1 MNETIIVLLIGVA
14 VGIGLALLYLAYRI
28 KLVMNAL
35 DSHIAEALDQVKESF
50 ITVLVEKDNDTY
62 YCYRKEDRQFVCQG
76 KTVSEVRA
84 AFKLKYPDK
93 VAVVSKE
100 TAEDIVAEFKKELDE
115 DRISI

>member
-1 MNETIIVLLIGVA
+1 MA
-14 VGIGLALLYLAYRI
+14 VGIGLSLLYLAYRI

-76 KTVSEVRA
+76 RTVDEVRT

-100 TAEDIVAEFKKELDE
+100 TAEDIVAEFKKEIDE